1 MKMYYRNRTAIVW
14 SLVFPLIIMLTF
26 GLFNFEKYNA
36 PKLGI
41 NDLSQ
46 NKISDLM
53 IESLVK
59 YQENNILKINF
70 GNEKQLS
77 KQLKDG
83 KIDAYLNIPKKFGN
97 IDEKS
102 KVKVFFDDNNPEE
115 RSAIEI
121 ILQKSIT
128 EIFNE
133 TSNIPNNYKIESRF
147 EINKVNIVTES
158 QGFKGFLVPGI
169 AAMAIMQT
177 GLFSVVFTL
186 IKFKVEGVLRRL
198 NATPIGSSHFIIG
211 QLITRIIVV
220 IIQTYI
226 LILVGILVLGVS
238 IGQGNP
244 LVWVEI
250 AIVSFLG
257 GSIFLSFGLAISGW
271 AKYENTATP
280 ITNLI
285 ALPMMFLSVVFFPL
299 SVMPDWVISFAKYL
313 PLTFLAD
320 SLRSIALYGL
330 SITDIIYEIIG
341 LLVWLLISLILA
353 IKTFKWE

>member
-1 MKMYYRNRTAIVW
+1 
-14 SLVFPLIIMLTF
+14 
-26 GLFNFEKYNA
+26 
-36 PKLGI
+36 
-41 NDLSQ
+41 
-46 NKISDLM
+46 
-53 IESLVK
+53 
-59 YQENNILKINF
+59 
-70 GNEKQLS
+70 
-77 KQLKDG
+77 
-83 KIDAYLNIPKKFGN
+83 
-97 IDEKS
+97 
-102 KVKVFFDDNNPEE
+102 
-115 RSAIEI
+115 
-121 ILQKSIT
+121 
-128 EIFNE
+128 
-133 TSNIPNNYKIESRF
+133 
-147 EINKVNIVTES
+147 
-158 QGFKGFLVPGI
+158 
-169 AAMAIMQT
+169 MAIMQT

-226 LILVGILVLGVS
+226 LILVGILVLGGS

-271 AKYENTATP
+271 AKDENTAAP
-280 ITNLI
+280 VTNLI
-285 ALPMMFLSVVFFPL
+285 ALPMMFLSGVFFPL